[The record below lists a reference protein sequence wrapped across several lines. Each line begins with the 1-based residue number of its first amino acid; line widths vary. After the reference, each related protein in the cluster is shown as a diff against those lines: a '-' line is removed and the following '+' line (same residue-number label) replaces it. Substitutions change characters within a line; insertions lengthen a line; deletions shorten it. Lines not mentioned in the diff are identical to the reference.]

1 MVEEGKMNNKEL
13 RSAILQEID
22 TLLKNG
28 VLPVSTDHLKHLS
41 QQGSILEHL
50 MIMKNEGLISGDL
63 VTIGTSST
71 PHRMTNIRLT
81 YIGIRTLA
89 QTSDEK
95 VTTARESSHRPK
107 AGKND

>member
-1 MVEEGKMNNKEL
+1 MVEEGKMTNQEL
-13 RSAILQEID
+13 SNTVLREID

-28 VLPVSTDHLKHLS
+28 VLPVSTDHLNHLS

-50 MIMKNEGLISGDL
+50 MTMKNEGLISGDL
-63 VTIGTSST
+63 VTIGASST

-81 YIGIRTLA
+81 YLGIRTLA
-89 QTSDEK
+89 QPVDDK
-95 VTTARESSHRPK
+95 VPTIKEWTHKPK